1 MGCCMLN
8 TTLIFID
15 CRQLRS
21 TNVFCPLYRNQSHG
35 WDLRLCLKALA
46 RKSAPK
52 PRQRNSCMWVKLTS
66 GSSILTS
73 IPPLLGIRQSISH
86 EREDFLPCYL
96 ILCQGNGFMK
106 FVNNFGSFKVKASKF
121 VHLEVLDSLALI
133 ESYCWDFISV
143 CKSSSCCTLAII
155 RMKTVTSAHF

>member
-1 MGCCMLN
+1 MGPGTPKGCCMLN

-15 CRQLRS
+15 CRQLWS

-35 WDLRLCLKALA
+35 WDPRLCLKALA

-52 PRQRNSCMWVKLTS
+52 PRQRNSCMWVQLSS

-73 IPPLLGIRQSISH
+73 IPPLLGIRQSITH

-96 ILCQGNGFMK
+96 IQCQGNSFMK
-106 FVNNFGSFKVKASKF
+106 FQGESQYICSPVGTCTRLSSFDWELLLRLYQCLQIEF
-121 VHLEVLDSLALI
+121 ILHLSN
-133 ESYCWDFISV
+133 Y
-143 CKSSSCCTLAII
+143 
-155 RMKTVTSAHF
+155 